1 MAEQLLRGVTA
12 APGVVAGEA
21 MVLGRFVEDA
31 TLEHEQRPAELERA
45 RAALRAEITSLEEL
59 ARGLRAA
66 GSSAGAEIIEAGAL
80 MAEDP
85 TLLARIEELVL
96 GAGRSAPAA
105 ITCAT
110 EEVASM
116 LARLQDPTLAER
128 AADVRS
134 LGRRAAAHAAGTKL
148 RAGGV
153 LIATDLGPADVADL
167 GLAASGAALAEGG
180 VTAHAAIVARSL
192 GIPMVVGL
200 GAEALSLESGEMV
213 VLDADQGLLVRR
225 PTEARIQA
233 ATEAAAHRR
242 RARETARQRR
252 DEDAHTTDGHRVTV
266 LVNAATM
273 AEGIEGFEQGAEGIG
288 LLRTELP
295 FLDAEAWPSVRR
307 QVEFLRPI
315 LECLGDRPATVR
327 LFDFGA
333 DKTPPFL
340 RGTDKRGIDLL
351 LDSRDA
357 LREQLTAIVE
367 AAGDAEVRIL
377 VPMIVSA
384 HQMST
389 IRVALAEVAGNERKR
404 PALGA
409 MIETV
414 EAARTAP
421 AIAEV
426 SDFFSIGTNDLTQA
440 VLGLD
445 RERSKSAPT
454 TDVRVLRAID
464 AAVRAGHA
472 AGIPVDVCGEA
483 ASDPQA
489 MPILVGLGVDELS
502 VAAARV
508 GQVRQWIRELDYA
521 DCREA
526 GRTLL
531 DEVGHTRG
539 QRV

>member
-1 MAEQLLRGVTA
+1 MAEQLLQGVTA

-21 MVLGRFVEDA
+21 MVLGRFVDDV
-31 TLEHEQRPAELERA
+31 TVEHEQRPGELDRA
-45 RAALRAEITSLEEL
+45 RAALGAEVTALEEL
-59 ARGLRAA
+59 ARGLRAT

-80 MAEDP
+80 MAADP

-96 GAGRSAPAA
+96 NAGRSAPAA
-105 ITCAT
+105 IAFAT

-116 LARLQDPTLAER
+116 LAGLQDPTLAER

-134 LGRRAAAHAAGTKL
+134 LGRRAAAYAAGAKL

-153 LIATDLGPADVADL
+153 LIASDLGPADVADL

-200 GAEALSLESGEMV
+200 GAEALRLESGEMV
-213 VLDADQGLLVRR
+213 VLDADQGVLVRR
-225 PTEARIQA
+225 PTEARVEA
-233 ATEAAAHRR
+233 ATAAAAQRRHAREAARW
-242 RARETARQRR
+242 RR
-252 DEDAHTTDGHRVTV
+252 DELAQTTDGHRVTV

-273 AEGIEGFEQGAEGIG
+273 AEAIEGFEQGAEGIG

-295 FLDAEAWPSVRR
+295 FLDAAAWPSVRR
-307 QVEFLRPI
+307 QVDFLRPI
-315 LECLGDRPATVR
+315 LECAGDRPATVR

-357 LREQLTAIVE
+357 LREQLAAIVE

-377 VPMIVSA
+377 VPMIVNA

-389 IRVALAEVAGNERKR
+389 IRDILAEVTGTGRKL

-414 EAARTAP
+414 EAARSP
-421 AIAEV
+421 RAIAEV

-445 RERSKSAPT
+445 REHSKSAPT

-483 ASDPQA
+483 ASDPRA
-489 MPILVGLGVDELS
+489 MPMLVGLDVDELS
-502 VAAARV
+502 VAGARV
-508 GQVRQWIRELDYA
+508 GQVRQWIRELDYT
-521 DCREA
+521 DRREE
-526 GRTLL
+526 GRALL
-531 DEVGHTRG
+531 DEIGHARG